1 MCTASQ
7 AREVWGNC
15 SSLIMSVK
23 EYGTLSG
30 INFKAFNLSMALW
43 RIVKECDFLEGLAE
57 INPNVEISIDLRIAN
72 RHGLQKYFTLSL

>member
-1 MCTASQ
+1 MCAASQ

-23 EYGTLSG
+23 EYGTLAG
-30 INFKAFNLSMALW
+30 INSKAFNLSMALW
-43 RIVKECDFLEGLAE
+43 RMMKGCDFLEGLTE
-57 INPNVEISIDLRIAN
+57 INPNEEISVDLVIAN